1 VTQPIEEGMVLGG
14 RYLVTGHVLTSADQD
29 MVLDGRDQ
37 VLNRDVSILVAS
49 SDHAS
54 QVAASARELA
64 TGERQG
70 GIQVLD
76 LGLSEG
82 RTYLIAGGSP
92 EPDELLDM
100 TREQQVYVEPFQTD
114 TLGSEIFGEAR
125 TYEPHVYEDDE
136 DYYED
141 LDDSFAVEGS
151 ERRRP
156 RFLKGI
162 SERLSQRLGS
172 HDAARDAVSGAGA
185 TMAAAEAVAGAREGD
200 DDDRAAGEDPYR
212 SAIRRT
218 DEKPLPDTVS
228 DDEWTGTHDE
238 VAVDPAHR
246 APAAASG
253 SEAAEEYP
261 RAGERDTIP
270 AKPTSP
276 PQGSPDR
283 TMAHDHQ
290 PAPRDVRASQPSA
303 EPGSAAPR
311 DGDAGT
317 FPEHGSAAGRD
328 HDAAADTGEVG
339 RADVVGGAAVGAA
352 AGAAAAADAGSGP
365 GTAATGAVST
375 AGTDAT
381 RGLDA
386 DAAGAAPVGPS
397 HQPDLD
403 RPDAAGVAPGRP
415 KVSIWSD
422 DEGEDQ
428 RGRRDSGGG
437 SAVAAGLAAAAATAP
452 VDGDPR
458 QSSPDPGP
466 SEPVSR
472 TDREHDEDY
481 DAFADGD
488 EDYQDEDKPRGARW
502 ILGGILALVLILGAV
517 FAFNL
522 LGDNREPQ
530 AGDGD
535 STPTAPA
542 GSPTDA
548 QTAGS
553 DLPEP
558 VITGATRLV
567 PDNPQL
573 SADTDNT
580 LPNAIDGNPAT
591 SWQTYSFAQ
600 PLFGGYASSMALVI
614 ELEESSAINQVDI
627 TQNNGSGGSFSV
639 LLNDAPQLDG
649 ARQIAEGSFTGP
661 QVSVPVSGEDGA
673 PAEAQYVIINF
684 TELPQLS
691 NASAN
696 LPYGLRIAEV
706 QVQ

>member
-92 EPDELLDM
+92 GPDDLLDM

-141 LDDSFAVEGS
+141 LDDSFATEGP
-151 ERRRP
+151 EPRRP
-156 RFLKGI
+156 RFLKGL

-185 TMAAAEAVAGAREGD
+185 TAAAAGAAAAARDGHDDGRAAAEGD
-200 DDDRAAGEDPYR
+200 ATGGDPYR
-212 SAIRRT
+212 SAVRRT
-218 DEKPLPDTVS
+218 NEKPLPDTVS

-238 VAVDPAHR
+238 VTVDPAYR
-246 APAAASG
+246 TPVAGSG
-253 SEAAEEYP
+253 ADAAEESP
-261 RAGERDTIP
+261 RPGERDTIP

-276 PQGSPDR
+276 PQGSPGR
-283 TMAHDHQ
+283 TMAHDRQ
-290 PAPRDVRASQPSA
+290 PVPQDVRGSQPGGDDD
-303 EPGSAAPR
+303 PAAPR
-311 DGDAGT
+311 DRDTGASREG
-317 FPEHGSAAGRD
+317 GSAAGRD
-328 HDAAADTGEVG
+328 HDTAADTGEVR
-339 RADVVGGAAVGAA
+339 RAGVVGGAA
-352 AGAAAAADAGSGP
+352 AGAAAGAVAAADAGTGP
-365 GTAATGAVST
+365 GTAATGTAATGAAST
-375 AGTDAT
+375 AGADAT
-381 RGLDA
+381 AVVPRPQLGRESPHDA
-386 DAAGAAPVGPS
+386 D
-397 HQPDLD
+397 
-403 RPDAAGVAPGRP
+403 VAPQRP

-422 DEGEDQ
+422 DEREDQ
-428 RGRRDSGGG
+428 RRRRDSGVG
-437 SAVAAGLAAAAATAP
+437 SAVPAAGLAAAAATAP
-452 VDGDPR
+452 EGAGRP
-458 QSSPDPGP
+458 QSAPDAGP
-466 SEPVSR
+466 TGPATSA
-472 TDREHDEDY
+472 DREHDEDY
-481 DAFADGD
+481 DAFA
-488 EDYQDEDKPRGARW
+488 EEEYQDEDKPQGARW

-522 LGDNREPQ
+522 LGNNREPQ

-535 STPTAPA
+535 STAASPA
-542 GSPTDA
+542 GSPA
-548 QTAGS
+548 GSQAAGS

-558 VITGATRLV
+558 VVTGAARLV

-573 SADTDNT
+573 SAETDNT
-580 LPNAIDGNPAT
+580 LPNVIDGNPAT
-591 SWQTYSFAQ
+591 AWQTYKFAQ

-614 ELEESSAINQVDI
+614 ELEEPSAVNQVDI
-627 TQNNGSGGSFSV
+627 AQNNGSGGSFTV